1 MFLGHLRLCH
11 SLIFLFLG
19 LLRNVHVRTCFFF
32 FFLYTRVPFHG
43 FVFKSSLSFL
53 AVSVASV
60 HISSHVV
67 FNDGDCFSSWAT
79 FSSSNLIS
87 VVSCLIVSPKYRI
100 SMDTRWSDTSCRASL
115 HSCSICGFVR

>member
-1 MFLGHLRLCH
+1 MFLFPLSVYESFFSRLC
-11 SLIFLFLG
+11 
-19 LLRNVHVRTCFFF
+19 
-32 FFLYTRVPFHG
+32 
-43 FVFKSSLSFL
+43 FKSSLSFL

-67 FNDGDCFSSWAT
+67 FSDGDCFTSWAT

-87 VVSCLIVSPKYRI
+87 VVSCLIISPKCRI
-100 SMDTRWSDTSCRASL
+100 SMDTRWSDTPCRASL